1 MNEELNTES
10 VQSCACE
17 RCTCTEPSDLTL
29 GGVALCGCCAA
40 DCPDVH
46 GEEAEERRAQFWRE
60 QRAEEHEIARIV
72 NERQHEHPRPLSEL
86 AADLGLSL
94 DRWAAADDSEGE
106 GTSPN
111 DHSAPFAWRYVVSR
125 SNASTNP
132 DAEPGGEAFE
142 IRELYPL
149 DDSKKPLYTVDPV
162 APMGAT
168 LDELREELLHM
179 LAALDQPIL
188 DLTTDPPTLHP

>member
-1 MNEELNTES
+1 MNEEPSTES
-10 VQSCACE
+10 VQRCGCD

-46 GEEAEERRAQFWRE
+46 GEEAEERRVQFCRD
-60 QRAEEHEIARIV
+60 QRAEEHEIAR
-72 NERQHEHPRPLSEL
+72 
-86 AADLGLSL
+86 
-94 DRWAAADDSEGE
+94 
-106 GTSPN
+106 N
-111 DHSAPFAWRYVVSR
+111 DHSAPFTWRYVVSR
-125 SNASTNP
+125 SKASTNP

-142 IRELYPL
+142 TRELYPL
-149 DDSKKPLYTVDPV
+149 DDSKKPLYTADPV
-162 APMGAT
+162 APIGAT